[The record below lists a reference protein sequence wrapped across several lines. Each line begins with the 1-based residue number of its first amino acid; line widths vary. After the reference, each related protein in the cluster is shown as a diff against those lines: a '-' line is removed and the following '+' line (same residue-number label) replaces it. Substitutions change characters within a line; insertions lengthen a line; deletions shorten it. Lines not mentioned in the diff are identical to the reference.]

1 MAFTGYVFDSA
12 EAILPYL
19 ELPHSGPTSEF
30 CKELAER
37 LSCYVVAGYPERLE
51 PREAGTPAEDTNL
64 LAGTSSPEH
73 RPQRHVGANSAVL
86 CSPSGEC
93 ILGYRKTHMFQTD
106 VTWAK
111 PGTGFVTIP
120 LPFPPY
126 KPLPSHTTADFE
138 QKAINLTLGICMD
151 LNTSRPAEW
160 APGEAPYE
168 LADHC
173 VENKTDLLV
182 LLNAWLYSGIQEDDD
197 LIVEDSKNGGAE
209 KGADE
214 EREGATGPDWH
225 TLNFWVARLWPLWR
239 RDVTRTIMSQSAKL
253 EKDEEVGIKEEKEEK
268 DSHETIVVACNRTGE
283 ENGKIFAGSSAI
295 FRMYAGSGRPNL
307 LHMMG
312 RREEGL
318 RIWNL
323 L

>member
-1 MAFTGYVFDSA
+1 MRCLPGYVFDSA

-111 PGTGFVTIP
+111 PGTSLF
-120 LPFPPY
+120 
-126 KPLPSHTTADFE
+126 
-138 QKAINLTLGICMD
+138 
-151 LNTSRPAEW
+151 
-160 APGEAPYE
+160 
-168 LADHC
+168 
-173 VENKTDLLV
+173 
-182 LLNAWLYSGIQEDDD
+182 
-197 LIVEDSKNGGAE
+197 
-209 KGADE
+209 
-214 EREGATGPDWH
+214 
-225 TLNFWVARLWPLWR
+225 
-239 RDVTRTIMSQSAKL
+239 SAK
-253 EKDEEVGIKEEKEEK
+253 D
-268 DSHETIVVACNRTGE
+268 
-283 ENGKIFAGSSAI
+283 
-295 FRMYAGSGRPNL
+295 
-307 LHMMG
+307 
-312 RREEGL
+312 
-318 RIWNL
+318 
-323 L
+323 